1 MRMLPPD
8 RLTNHI
14 ERARVEIWGR
24 FMDPDTGILY
34 DHTDAA
40 GTVHFPTL
48 EDIAARRPNAL
59 SYQVPIEDGA
69 FYNSLL
75 LLGQCARWRATGD
88 KEAAGRAARVV
99 ETLIRLGTISE
110 VRGFVARNV
119 LHPSGAYYPCSSDDQ
134 VFPWMLALWT
144 YLEAGMASETTAR
157 TISALLAETID
168 ALFARDWQIPSDPE
182 DFGHYGSFFATRNAH
197 MVRVP
202 FLTRIAHELTGDAVW
217 LERYRSSLAVTPP
230 GRDAPTLELLER
242 GVPYGPVGA
251 NNYRFWLSGS
261 SQPALAW
268 LAKVEDDPEVK
279 RALMRGLAANARAAV
294 PHAQRHREFD
304 NDDDRHFEL
313 DWRYLNEIWRPQTD
327 AWDARQL
334 AMQQVHWGYEV
345 SPRGPYEFSLV
356 TEPIY
361 SAWVIVASGDIEF
374 IRSQRELIESVL
386 LHYDWS
392 RLYTVPFVIV
402 ETVYH
407 TAVLAGLWDER

>member
-1 MRMLPPD
+1 
-8 RLTNHI
+8 
-14 ERARVEIWGR
+14 
-24 FMDPDTGILY
+24 MDPNTGILY

-40 GTVHFPTL
+40 GTVHFPTVD
-48 EDIAARRPNAL
+48 DIAARRPNAL

-75 LLGQCARWRATGD
+75 LLGQCARWSAVGD
-88 KEAAGRAARVV
+88 TEAAERAGSVA

-144 YLEAGMASETTAR
+144 YHETGLASEATSE
-157 TISALLAETID
+157 TITVLLAETID
-168 ALFARDWQIPSDPE
+168 ALYRRDWQIPSDPE

-202 FLTRIAHELTGDAVW
+202 FLTRMAYALTGDEIW
-217 LERYRSSLAVTPP
+217 LERYRLSLTVTPP

-242 GVPYGPVGA
+242 GVPYGPPGA
-251 NNYRFWLSGS
+251 NDYRFWLSGS

-268 LAKVEDDPEVK
+268 LAKVEDNLEV
-279 RALMRGLAANARAAV
+279 RHAFERGLAANARAAV
-294 PHAQRHREFD
+294 AHAKRHLEFD

-313 DWRYLNEIWRPQTD
+313 NWRYLNDMWRPQTD

-345 SPRGPYEFSLV
+345 SPRGPYEFSFV

-361 SAWVIVASGDIEF
+361 AAWVIVASGDYPF

-392 RLYTVPFVIV
+392 RLFTVPFVIV

-407 TAVLAGLWDER
+407 TAVLAGLFDDR